1 MGGLILSVSEKTTKK
16 GDLMGVL
23 LLEDSESSVSMV
35 AFPRTWA
42 KVKESARVGVP
53 CVAEGKMDDREQLL
67 LDKLTPLSDFSEQD
81 PQIVRIRLRVNLVPQ
96 FDVKNFARA
105 LRGCRGAS
113 PILLE
118 LRDDHDACVLYLN
131 DFRVDAR
138 SPERLHERLL
148 EAVPAEALEV
158 CLSAD

>member
-1 MGGLILSVSEKTTKK
+1 M
-16 GDLMGVL
+16 
-23 LLEDSESSVSMV
+23 
-35 AFPRTWA
+35 
-42 KVKESARVGVP
+42 
-53 CVAEGKMDDREQLL
+53 
-67 LDKLTPLSDFSEQD
+67 
-81 PQIVRIRLRVNLVPQ
+81 RIRLRVNLVPQ
-96 FDVKNFARA
+96 FDVKNFAR
-105 LRGCRGAS
+105 
-113 PILLE
+113 E